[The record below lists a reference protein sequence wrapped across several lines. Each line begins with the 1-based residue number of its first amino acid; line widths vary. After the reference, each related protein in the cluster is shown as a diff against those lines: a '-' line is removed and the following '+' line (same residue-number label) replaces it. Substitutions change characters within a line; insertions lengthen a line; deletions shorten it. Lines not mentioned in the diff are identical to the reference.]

1 MVNALATNHYTGR
14 CRALHKMIKR
24 DSITFTVWEGDQPL
38 EIQLEPEAITLI
50 VSPNE
55 DVTFLVINPE
65 KEFSWTVRYD
75 KTGIQLFPETLG
87 SYDKIEVYRNCSL

>member
-1 MVNALATNHYTGR
+1 
-14 CRALHKMIKR
+14 MIKR

-87 SYDKIEVYRNCSL
+87 SYDKIEVYRNGVISDEFDFLWE